1 MTATGIRAGIFVVA
15 AVLFAVSGSAAI
27 AERLTFKANL
37 KGVEGTE
44 SKAYGKLTAEYDTDT
59 RKLTWRGSYG
69 GLGTYATAAGIHG
82 PSAAMVVKLRNINS
96 PFDGTAILSD
106 KQASDLIAGRW
117 FVLVRTAGHPNGE
130 LRGQIEPEK

>member
-1 MTATGIRAGIFVVA
+1 MTATGIRAGIFVLA
-15 AVLFAVSGSAAI
+15 AVIFAVSGSAAV
-27 AERLTFKANL
+27 AERLTFKADL
-37 KGVEGTE
+37 KGIEGTE
-44 SKAYGKLTAEYDTDT
+44 SKAHGRLTAEYDTDT

-82 PSAAMVVKLRNINS
+82 PSSGIVVKLRDINS

-117 FVLVRTAGHPNGE
+117 FVLVRTADHPEGE
-130 LRGQIEPEK
+130 LRGQIEPAN